1 MNFTWVAPELLLFF
15 ILIAVSQRAGW
26 WAGRRRVSQLGTGAN
41 EGTGASDAAIF
52 GMMGLLLAFTFTG
65 AASRFDHRRD
75 MIVEETNAIGT
86 AWLRLDVLQEAPREQ
101 ARGLFRE
108 YLDAR
113 LAAYS
118 NVGNAEATTQALG
131 RVAELQAQIWK
142 VLVAAAHEDKSMPIA
157 QTVLPPVNEMF
168 DIATTRVLAT
178 QQHPPRAIY
187 LMLALLIL
195 VSAFLAGFS
204 QAASARPSMIHVI
217 GFSAVTAMA
226 FYLIID
232 LEYPRRGLI
241 RVDSFDQALI
251 DLRAS
256 MQ

>member
-1 MNFTWVAPELLLFF
+1 MSFLWAPVELLVFLVLVAFS
-15 ILIAVSQRAGW
+15 LRVGW
-26 WAGRRRVSQLGTGAN
+26 WAGRRRLTALGKDAN
-41 EGTGASDAAIF
+41 EGLGASDAAVF

-75 MIVEETNAIGT
+75 LIVAETNAIGT
-86 AWLRLDVLQEAPREQ
+86 AWLRLDLLQEVPREQ

-113 LAAYS
+113 LATYADVE
-118 NVGNAEATTQALG
+118 NPVATAQAIK
-131 RVAELQAQIWK
+131 RAASLQGQIWGI
-142 VLVAAAHEDKSMPIA
+142 LVAAAREDKSMPLA

-168 DIATTRVLAT
+168 DLATTRILAT
-178 QQHPPRAIY
+178 RQHPPRAIY
-187 LMLALLIL
+187 LLLAMLVL

-204 QAASARPSMIHVI
+204 QASSPRQSLVHVL
-217 GFSAVTAMA
+217 GFAAVTSIAM
-226 FYLIID
+226 YLIID
-232 LEYPRRGLI
+232 MEFPRRGLI
-241 RVDSFDQALI
+241 RVDSFDKALF

>member
-1 MNFTWVAPELLLFF
+1 MNFHWAALELLVFF
-15 ILIAVSQRAGW
+15 VLIAVCQRAGW
-26 WAGRRRVSQLGTGAN
+26 SMGRRRLNRLGRGAN
-41 EGTGASDAAIF
+41 EGLGAGDAAIF

-75 MIVEETNAIGT
+75 LIVEETNAIGT

-101 ARGLFRE
+101 ARDLFRK

-113 LAAYS
+113 LAVYS
-118 NVGNAEATTQALG
+118 NMDNAEVNKQALA
-131 RVAELQAQIWK
+131 RVADLQGQIWK
-142 VLVAAAHEDKSMPIA
+142 VLVAAAHEDKSMPVTIS
-157 QTVLPPVNEMF
+157 VLPPVNAMF

-187 LMLALLIL
+187 LMLAMLVL

-204 QAASARPSMIHVI
+204 QASAVQPSLVHVI
-217 GFSAVTAMA
+217 GFSAVTAIA
-226 FYLIID
+226 CYLIID
-232 LEYPRRGLI
+232 LEFPRKGLI

>member
-1 MNFTWVAPELLLFF
+1 MNFTWIALELLVFF
-15 ILIAVSQRAGW
+15 ALIAVSERAGW
-26 WAGRRRVSQLGTGAN
+26 WAGRRRVSRFGTGVN

-75 MIVEETNAIGT
+75 LIVEETNAIGT

-101 ARGLFRE
+101 ARSLFRE

-113 LAAYS
+113 LVVYS
-118 NVGNAEATTQALG
+118 NVKDTEATTQALA
-131 RVAELQAQIWK
+131 RVADLQAQIWK
-142 VLVAAAHEDKSMPIA
+142 VLVAAAHEDKSMPVTIS
-157 QTVLPPVNEMF
+157 VLPPVNEMF

-187 LMLALLIL
+187 MMLALLIL

-204 QAASARPSMIHVI
+204 QASSARPSQLHVF
-217 GFSAVTAMA
+217 GFSAVTALA
-226 FYLIID
+226 FYLILD
-232 LEYPRRGLI
+232 LEFPRQGLI
-241 RVDSFDQALI
+241 RVDTFDQALI